1 MFNHSRRRLAR
12 SFTLSMGLILV
23 TFAGLVYWREVRDR
37 IDTLDRA
44 LYSTSQVM
52 IGGVEVTHYQGQ
64 QHIDLEDMPLLG
76 DDSRFL
82 NTELHF
88 ARWYTTSK
96 TLVQFF
102 GPIPP
107 PRLTDQ
113 PGLITRG
120 AEQTPAGGRGDR
132 LRQLTLPVY
141 QNQILIGYLQI
152 ATSLHPIETQLQ
164 KLRWFLA
171 IGVPI
176 TLGAI
181 ASVGWILGGI
191 AMQPIRVS
199 YQNLQQF
206 TADASHELRNPLAG
220 IINHAHV
227 ALMEPID
234 PQEQTMR
241 LETIA
246 TIATTMGNLVSQ
258 LLFLARQNG
267 ELPAHQRQR
276 INGATLLQTVI
287 EAHHD
292 AIATKRLTLHTQ
304 FPAEPVWLWVEPD
317 LWQQAIA
324 NLLSNACRYTDSGGT
339 LTLTLA
345 RHPRWAVIT
354 VADTGIGI
362 ASADQTA
369 IFKRFY
375 RVDAARSAEGFGL
388 GLAITEQII
397 TAHQGKITVLSHPG
411 QGTCFTI
418 RVPLAPDHES

>member
-1 MFNHSRRRLAR
+1 
-12 SFTLSMGLILV
+12 
-23 TFAGLVYWREVRDR
+23 
-37 IDTLDRA
+37 
-44 LYSTSQVM
+44 
-52 IGGVEVTHYQGQ
+52 
-64 QHIDLEDMPLLG
+64 
-76 DDSRFL
+76 
-82 NTELHF
+82 
-88 ARWYTTSK
+88 
-96 TLVQFF
+96 
-102 GPIPP
+102 
-107 PRLTDQ
+107 
-113 PGLITRG
+113 
-120 AEQTPAGGRGDR
+120 
-132 LRQLTLPVY
+132 
-141 QNQILIGYLQI
+141 
-152 ATSLHPIETQLQ
+152 
-164 KLRWFLA
+164 
-171 IGVPI
+171 
-176 TLGAI
+176 
-181 ASVGWILGGI
+181 
-191 AMQPIRVS
+191 
-199 YQNLQQF
+199 
-206 TADASHELRNPLAG
+206 
-220 IINHAHV
+220 
-227 ALMEPID
+227 
-234 PQEQTMR
+234 
-241 LETIA
+241 
-246 TIATTMGNLVSQ
+246 
-258 LLFLARQNG
+258 
-267 ELPAHQRQR
+267 
-276 INGATLLQTVI
+276 VI